1 MSGVYDCQRGSDCT
15 QIDAGTFYE
24 LSMRRMSAQAR
35 INSTTACYPAW
46 TELPVQAMPNGEGG
60 SRSCRRPARTSSKL
74 SMCRVYLPT
83 SYASLS
89 FSQCPACA
97 SNESSIATIT
107 HTSFSKSAEPRS
119 AETDWTTRIL
129 NGK

>member
-24 LSMRRMSAQAR
+24 LSM
-35 INSTTACYPAW
+35 
-46 TELPVQAMPNGEGG
+46 
-60 SRSCRRPARTSSKL
+60 
-74 SMCRVYLPT
+74 CRVYLPT

-89 FSQCPACA
+89 FSECPAGA

-107 HTSFSKSAEPRS
+107 HTLFSKSAEPRS